1 MTRSRLIKPLLFYVF
16 ASILAIFALIPFFW
30 MVSTSLKSKGA
41 LISIPIEWIPEK
53 VSFEGYDKIFTVFPF
68 AKAIFNSLF
77 ISVASTS
84 LVLASALMAAFV
96 FAKIEFKGREIVFT
110 VFLATMMVPGQ
121 VTLIPVFLVLK
132 EFQLLNSFTG
142 LLLPTVFNPFA
153 IFMLRQYIKTIHN
166 DFVDAAFIDGA
177 SRSNIFL
184 RIIVPLS
191 MPIIATLGIVT
202 FMGSW
207 NDYFWPL
214 IVLSDRDL
222 MTLPLA
228 LSSLNGQYGSE
239 YNTLMAGSL
248 ISMLPIIIL
257 YAFAQSFFKT
267 GLQLGGI
274 K

>member
-1 MTRSRLIKPLLFYVF
+1 MFYAF
-16 ASILAIFALIPFFW
+16 ATILAVFALIPFFW

-41 LISIPIEWIPEK
+41 LISIPIEWIPEQ
-53 VSFEGYDKIFTVFPF
+53 VSFEGYRKIFTVFPF

-77 ISVASTS
+77 ISVTSTAI
-84 LVLASALMAAFV
+84 VLLSALMAAYV
-96 FAKIEFKGREIVFT
+96 FAKIEFKGREIVFAL
-110 VFLATMMVPGQ
+110 FLATMMVPGQ
-121 VTLIPVFLVLK
+121 VTMIPVFLVLK

-142 LLLPTVFNPFA
+142 LLLPSVFNPFA

-166 DFVDAAFIDGA
+166 DFVDAALIDGA
-177 SRSNIFL
+177 AQTGIFL

-191 MPIIATLGIVT
+191 MPIVATLGIVT
-202 FMGSW
+202 FMGAW

-214 IVLSDRDL
+214 IVLSDREL

-248 ISMLPIIIL
+248 ISMLPIIFL
-257 YAFAQSFFKT
+257 YMFAQGFFKA
-267 GLQLGGI
+267 GLQMGGI